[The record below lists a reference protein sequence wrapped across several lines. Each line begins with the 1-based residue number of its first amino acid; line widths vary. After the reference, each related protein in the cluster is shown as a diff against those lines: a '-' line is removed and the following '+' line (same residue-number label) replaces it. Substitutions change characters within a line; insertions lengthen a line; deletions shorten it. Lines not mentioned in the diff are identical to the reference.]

1 MCGRF
6 SITTAPEAL
15 RGMFDYENFP
25 NLEPR
30 YNVSPTQMIAIIRKI
45 DSGRKELVMV
55 RWGLIPAWA
64 KDAAYAARMINARAE
79 TIMEKPSFREAF
91 SKRRCLIPAD
101 GFYEWRIQS
110 NLKQPYRIGMEDGSV
125 FAFAALWEKW
135 KAKQSGYGFEEGE
148 EIETVSIITTH
159 ANKKLKNIHHRMPV
173 ILHPEDFD
181 TWLTPAND
189 TIKCQKLLQPFPSEP
204 MAFYRVAQT
213 VNNPRNDNPKCIE
226 PISA

>member
-15 RGMFDYENFP
+15 RGMFDYENLP

-30 YNVSPTQMIAIIRKI
+30 YNVSPTQMIATIRKR
-45 DSGRKELVMV
+45 SGGKRELVMA

-64 KDAAYAARMINARAE
+64 KDGVNAARMINARAE
-79 TIMEKPSFREAF
+79 TVMEKPSFRAAF

-101 GFYEWRIQS
+101 GFYEWRTEDNI
-110 NLKQPYRIGMEDGSV
+110 KKPFRIGMKDGSV
-125 FAFAALWEKW
+125 FAFAALWERW
-135 KAKQSGYGFEEGE
+135 KAKQAGYGYKEGE
-148 EIETVSIITTH
+148 EIETVAIVTTH
-159 ANKKLKNIHHRMPV
+159 ANKKLKKIHHRMPV
-173 ILHPEDFD
+173 ILQPEDYD

-189 TIKCQKLLQPFPSEP
+189 TPKCHNLLQPFPSEP
-204 MAFYRVAQT
+204 MAFYRVGQT